1 MAVAIFLFAFF
12 ISSASA
18 GFLQTFGLM
27 KEFLSIARDLY
38 SPFLVSLIES
48 KALPPSHLY
57 NSIVNPVQSN
67 PIQSACFGPLLSN
80 MSTSFSLSLSL
91 LGAAVRMRYV
101 CGCCRELGVLSRCVL
116 SYYLVCVNKMM
127 ALRRSIKTRGGA
139 LPTLPSCVFD

>member
-48 KALPPSHLY
+48 KALPPSLHFY
-57 NSIVNPVQSN
+57 IQFDSESRSIQSN
-67 PIQSACFGPLLSN
+67 P
-80 MSTSFSLSLSL
+80 
-91 LGAAVRMRYV
+91 R
-101 CGCCRELGVLSRCVL
+101 
-116 SYYLVCVNKMM
+116 
-127 ALRRSIKTRGGA
+127 ALARS
-139 LPTLPSCVFD
+139 